1 MCTRIVLT
9 IFFLSS
15 LSVNCLAGET
25 PKSQISAEKDGFVL
39 FPGGSQADGL
49 EWQRVVPQLSLPA
62 LAMEMPH
69 GATANTTR
77 DEYIGWVL
85 RAIDRAGL
93 RRVILVG
100 HSGGGLIVPQIAI
113 KAPERVRHMVFVSA
127 NVPPEGGTVLDVLP
141 ISLVGFITWQ
151 LGPKY
156 RLFWW
161 WQRRTL
167 CNDCDDQTWAFTKKH
182 YDVTWNTLYSFSS
195 IPSERERVT
204 RKGLSPSIP
213 RTYIKLL
220 RDNALPPKWQD
231 KAAANIGA
239 QVVTLD
245 SGHMAPL
252 THPTELAAILNSIA
266 AKDQTR

>member
-1 MCTRIVLT
+1 MCRRIVVTMSLLASLT
-9 IFFLSS
+9 
-15 LSVNCLAGET
+15 VNCLAGET
-25 PKSQISAEKDGFVL
+25 PKSHMPAERDGFVL

-49 EWQRVVPQLSLPA
+49 EWQRVVPQLTLPA

-77 DEYIGWVL
+77 EEYIKSVL
-85 RAIDRAGL
+85 RVIDRAGF

-113 KAPERVRHMVFVSA
+113 KAPERIRHLVFVSA
-127 NVPPEGGTVLDVLP
+127 NVPPEGGSVLDVLP

-151 LGPKY
+151 LGPEY
-156 RLFWW
+156 HLFWW

-167 CNDCDDQTWAFTKKH
+167 CNDCDDQTWAFAKEH
-182 YDVTWNTLYSFSS
+182 HDVTWNTLYKFSS

-220 RDNALPPKWQD
+220 RDNALPPEWQD

-239 QVVTLD
+239 EVVTLD

-252 THPTELAAILNSIA
+252 THPKELAAILNSIA
-266 AKDQTR
+266 AKDHTR